1 MLMQHSNFQ
10 VKDGW
15 FSGNVS
21 VTNNE
26 TGASIDLASI
36 NIRDEYNPR
45 HSQFQKL
52 VGLVEIVFHG
62 LGGGAERLATVAGL
76 TANQLWIN
84 NNLTRDYQ
92 TAYMGNSSRELPYR
106 PANMGV
112 APPIWGFTR
121 KLARHSLKLHTEPTL
136 HNTTI
141 DKIHCN

>member
-1 MLMQHSNFQ
+1 MDWIMIISRDIHC
-10 VKDGW
+10 K
-15 FSGNVS
+15 
-21 VTNNE
+21 
-26 TGASIDLASI
+26 
-36 NIRDEYNPR
+36 NI
-45 HSQFQKL
+45 
-52 VGLVEIVFHG
+52 
-62 LGGGAERLATVAGL
+62 
-76 TANQLWIN
+76 
-84 NNLTRDYQ
+84 LTRDYQ